1 MSKRTKIILAM
12 DIAIGITLAVIG
24 VAIHID
30 YYSTLIFS
38 MGFALVLSSVW
49 QLVKEYHHTRPE
61 NAEAYRE
68 KIRQQEVDLKDER
81 KIQLRHRAGYRT
93 WEITMV
99 ALFAASF
106 LASLFRAGTLTVC
119 ILAGAAAAEY
129 IVATIIYR
137 YLCKMM

>member
-1 MSKRTKIILAM
+1 MHH
-12 DIAIGITLAVIG
+12 G
-24 VAIHID
+24 VR
-30 YYSTLIFS
+30 
-38 MGFALVLSSVW
+38 SVCTF
-49 QLVKEYHHTRPE
+49 KPAY
-61 NAEAYRE
+61 AYRG
-68 KIRQQEVDLKDER
+68 KNRQQEVDLKDER

-106 LASLFRAGTLTVC
+106 LAALLRAGTMTVC
-119 ILAGAAAAEY
+119 ILAGAAVAEY